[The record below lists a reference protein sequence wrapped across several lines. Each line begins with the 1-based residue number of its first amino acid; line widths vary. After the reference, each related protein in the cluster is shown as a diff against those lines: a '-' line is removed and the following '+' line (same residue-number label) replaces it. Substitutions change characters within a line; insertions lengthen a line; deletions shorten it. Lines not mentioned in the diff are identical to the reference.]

1 MYRDW
6 NYFLREAEKIV
17 DQQGVR
23 YTRST
28 SGYDK
33 GTYTAKL
40 DLKGVSY
47 EEQPQY
53 LIQNYG
59 SNIPYYARHS
69 SHDKDI
75 AKRFLTNAIA
85 SHLSDVNDDTNLQKV
100 SERWIYYKYLPS
112 EDKQDIYLSSRIGRN
127 LFDFFR
133 LLEGEINE
141 ENWRT
146 VQKNAKE
153 SVVIG
158 TVTNFKEFFYKLKER
173 AAAEFLN
180 NNSSGHDD
188 VGNRRNARNTFIF
201 DVNEIPEAVEMEAK
215 LNPTE
220 VKIEEPKKE
229 QAQNTDTEEIKNIAL
244 SNIPND
250 GFSKV
255 GYRPEF
261 LNGAVLVGR
270 EREIIFPNNE
280 IHKAYFAIVELHDL
294 LASHN
299 EQTFSSTENYPV
311 DENGRN
317 INDRNYAGDKN
328 AQAKVKTVAQKLN
341 PNIIISTSATASGTP
356 VISIDGVV
364 VSGNNRTM
372 SLKLAAT
379 EEYKEHFEKYQQTL
393 FEELSAGGYG
403 FENITATQLRLKDS
417 IALPGSSFHSPKS
430 LKFKNPILVRIDVD
444 FPAYN
449 TSELNKFNKS
459 RSKSEK
465 NIDAA
470 IRISRQL
477 QESSNERCKTSLI
490 DLVSEQEV
498 VSELY
503 NSRDAVNRFK
513 KILLD
518 CNIISENEISGNFT
532 DVSLTE
538 NGKILF
544 DTLLLSLVLN
554 AKAIEVSQNDGV
566 KSATR
571 SIVNGIIPLIK
582 NSKLGDFSLI
592 EEINNALL
600 IQNSMISHGYKNL
613 NEYIT
618 QMTMFNDDDIFKTDK
633 AFVLNSFMNDKVN
646 SLKTALL
653 RYNNSAESNSG
664 AGLFGDNLTPGQ
676 VFSSIFEKEA
686 DPMVIKAL
694 LIKNGHTT
702 TPQNEASQQ
711 EITPIIEGEEIV
723 GLPINTLSNENGDEE
738 KNESISDA
746 PKPIRQLG
754 PGGNVYFETKN
765 GKFRVNDYK
774 DKVLLIA
781 YGNKKE
787 DVFPIANYTFDTAKE
802 AVAVASELAKI
813 CPEGI
818 PPALLIDKVVDGIKR
833 ELAGQPEHFDGTE
846 KATKEVIDP
855 IEIVEPE
862 PPVQAPVE
870 SESPKES
877 LQLRIARLQ
886 KTLKYQNEQ
895 DKPQVEQLIN
905 RLTKALKYL

>member
-6 NYFLREAEKIV
+6 NYFLREATNIV
-17 DQQGVR
+17 NQQGVR
-23 YTRST
+23 YDRST

-40 DLKGVSY
+40 DLKRVPY
-47 EEQPQY
+47 EEQNQY

-59 SNIPYYARHS
+59 SIIPTYARHTNR
-69 SHDKDI
+69 DKEI
-75 AKRFLTNAIA
+75 AKKYLINAIA
-85 SHLSDVNDDTNLQKV
+85 SRLSDINEEQNLQKV

-112 EDKQDIYLSSRIGRN
+112 GDRDDIHFPGRMGRN
-127 LFDFFR
+127 LLDYFR
-133 LLEGEINE
+133 TLEGEINE
-141 ENWRT
+141 DNWRT
-146 VQKNAKE
+146 IQKMSRD
-153 SVVIG
+153 SVAIG
-158 TVTNFKEFFYKLKER
+158 TVTNFKEFYYSIKKG
-173 AAAEFLN
+173 AATEFLQN
-180 NNSSGHDD
+180 NFPGKDD
-188 VGNRRNARNTFIF
+188 VGNRRNPINTFVF
-201 DVNEIPEAVEMEAK
+201 DFEEIPEAVELEAK

-220 VKIEEPKKE
+220 IAIEEPKKQ
-229 QAQNTDTEEIKNIAL
+229 QAQNTDIEKIKNIAL

-250 GFSKV
+250 GFTKV

-280 IHKAYFAIVELHDL
+280 IHKAYFAIVELKDL

-299 EQTFSSTENYPV
+299 EQTFASTENYPV

-372 SLKLAAT
+372 SLKLSTT
-379 EEYKEHFEKYQQTL
+379 EELKSSFEKYQQTL

-403 FENITATQLRLKDS
+403 FADTTGMQLRLKDS
-417 IALPGSSFHSPKS
+417 ISLPGSSFYSPKS
-430 LKFKNPILVRIDVD
+430 LKFQNPILVRIDVD

-477 QESSNERCKTSLI
+477 QESSNELCKTSLI

-503 NSRDAVNRFK
+503 NSHEAVNRFK

-532 DVSLTE
+532 DTSLTE
-538 NGKILF
+538 NGKVLY

-571 SIVNGIIPLIK
+571 SIVNAIIPLIK
-582 NSKLGDFSLI
+582 NSKLGNFSLV

-600 IQNSMISHGYKNL
+600 IQNSMVSHGYKNL
-613 NEYIT
+613 GEYIT
-618 QMTMFNDDDIFKTDK
+618 QMTMFNDDDVFKTDK
-633 AFVLNSFMNDKVN
+633 AFVLNSFLNEKVN

-664 AGLFGDNLTPGQ
+664 SGLFGDNLTPGQ
-676 VFSSIFEKEA
+676 VFDAIFVKEA
-686 DPMVIKAL
+686 EQSVIKAL
-694 LIKNGHTT
+694 LIKNQHEPSQNNGLTDT
-702 TPQNEASQQ
+702 SVIQPAVEPEADIMAPLNLKGETP
-711 EITPIIEGEEIV
+711 
-723 GLPINTLSNENGDEE
+723 DEE
-738 KNESISDA
+738 NHE
-746 PKPIRQLG
+746 
-754 PGGNVYFETKN
+754 NV
-765 GKFRVNDYK
+765 
-774 DKVLLIA
+774 
-781 YGNKKE
+781 
-787 DVFPIANYTFDTAKE
+787 
-802 AVAVASELAKI
+802 
-813 CPEGI
+813 
-818 PPALLIDKVVDGIKR
+818 
-833 ELAGQPEHFDGTE
+833 
-846 KATKEVIDP
+846 
-855 IEIVEPE
+855 VEPE

-870 SESPKES
+870 TESPKES
-877 LQLRIARLQ
+877 LQLRIERLE

-905 RLTKALKYL
+905 RLKKALKYL

>member
-180 NNSSGHDD
+180 NNSSGYDD

-299 EQTFSSTENYPV
+299 EQTFSS
-311 DENGRN
+311 
-317 INDRNYAGDKN
+317 
-328 AQAKVKTVAQKLN
+328 
-341 PNIIISTSATASGTP
+341 
-356 VISIDGVV
+356 
-364 VSGNNRTM
+364 
-372 SLKLAAT
+372 
-379 EEYKEHFEKYQQTL
+379 
-393 FEELSAGGYG
+393 
-403 FENITATQLRLKDS
+403 
-417 IALPGSSFHSPKS
+417 
-430 LKFKNPILVRIDVD
+430 
-444 FPAYN
+444 
-449 TSELNKFNKS
+449 
-459 RSKSEK
+459 
-465 NIDAA
+465 
-470 IRISRQL
+470 
-477 QESSNERCKTSLI
+477 
-490 DLVSEQEV
+490 
-498 VSELY
+498 
-503 NSRDAVNRFK
+503 
-513 KILLD
+513 
-518 CNIISENEISGNFT
+518 
-532 DVSLTE
+532 
-538 NGKILF
+538 
-544 DTLLLSLVLN
+544 
-554 AKAIEVSQNDGV
+554 
-566 KSATR
+566 
-571 SIVNGIIPLIK
+571 
-582 NSKLGDFSLI
+582 
-592 EEINNALL
+592 
-600 IQNSMISHGYKNL
+600 
-613 NEYIT
+613 
-618 QMTMFNDDDIFKTDK
+618 
-633 AFVLNSFMNDKVN
+633 
-646 SLKTALL
+646 
-653 RYNNSAESNSG
+653 
-664 AGLFGDNLTPGQ
+664 
-676 VFSSIFEKEA
+676 
-686 DPMVIKAL
+686 
-694 LIKNGHTT
+694 
-702 TPQNEASQQ
+702 
-711 EITPIIEGEEIV
+711 
-723 GLPINTLSNENGDEE
+723 
-738 KNESISDA
+738 
-746 PKPIRQLG
+746 
-754 PGGNVYFETKN
+754 
-765 GKFRVNDYK
+765 
-774 DKVLLIA
+774 
-781 YGNKKE
+781 
-787 DVFPIANYTFDTAKE
+787 
-802 AVAVASELAKI
+802 
-813 CPEGI
+813 
-818 PPALLIDKVVDGIKR
+818 
-833 ELAGQPEHFDGTE
+833 
-846 KATKEVIDP
+846 
-855 IEIVEPE
+855 IVE
-862 PPVQAPVE
+862 
-870 SESPKES
+870 
-877 LQLRIARLQ
+877 
-886 KTLKYQNEQ
+886 
-895 DKPQVEQLIN
+895 
-905 RLTKALKYL
+905 